1 VVYFFF
7 FLISSFTFFS
17 QLGVYFVNCND
28 VVCFICLIWFDL
40 VLVLFCLLSVCFVCA
55 SQLGLLKCLFCFVN
69 YNDVV

>member
-28 VVCFICLIWFDL
+28 VVCFFCLIWFDL
-40 VLVLFCLLSVCFVCA
+40 VLVLFCLLSVCFV
-55 SQLGLLKCLFCFVN
+55 LVN
-69 YNDVV
+69 